1 MADLSDSPL
10 ARVRRRRAWCLCVG
24 SWVCLP
30 APGLA
35 AVAQAAAPAA
45 SATPGA
51 PPASLPGR
59 ELRHRLPPEAG
70 TPAGAAAA
78 APRVALTLDACGGAS
93 DAALL
98 DFLIRERVAATVF
111 VTARWLAGH
120 AQSLR
125 LLRAHPELF
134 ELQNHGERHVPAVIG
149 AQQRVYGL
157 PGAADLEAFRREVRE
172 GARAVEA
179 ATGQPPRWYRAAT
192 ARYDEQAL
200 NELARMGVRI
210 AGYSVNADAGG
221 TLAAAEVAARVGRAR
236 DGDVILAHLNR
247 PASGTRAGLE
257 QALPALRRQ
266 GFSFV
271 HLGAGELVEIGV
283 RQP

>member
-1 MADLSDSPL
+1 MAARTDSPPPIHGL
-10 ARVRRRRAWCLCVG
+10 RRRAWCLCAG
-24 SWVCLP
+24 SWAALP
-30 APGLA
+30 VPVSA
-35 AVAQAAAPAA
+35 ALTHSAAP
-45 SATPGA
+45 PGQ
-51 PPASLPGR
+51 PPSHPTLPGR
-59 ELRHRLPPEAG
+59 ELQHRLPPDRDAS
-70 TPAGAAAA
+70 AAT
-78 APRVALTLDACGGAS
+78 PRVALTLDACGGAA
-93 DAALL
+93 DTELVEYL
-98 DFLIRERVAATVF
+98 VRERIPATVF

-120 AQSLR
+120 VQVLRTLR
-125 LLRAHPELF
+125 LHAELF
-134 ELQNHGERHVPAVIG
+134 ELHNHGERHVPAVIG
-149 AQQRVYGL
+149 AQLRVYGL

-200 NELARMGVRI
+200 QELARMGVRV
-210 AGYSVNADAGG
+210 AGFSINADAGG
-221 TLAAAEVAARVGRAR
+221 TLSAAEVAARVGRAR

-266 GFSFV
+266 GIAFV
-271 HLGAGELVEIGV
+271 HLGTRELVETRG